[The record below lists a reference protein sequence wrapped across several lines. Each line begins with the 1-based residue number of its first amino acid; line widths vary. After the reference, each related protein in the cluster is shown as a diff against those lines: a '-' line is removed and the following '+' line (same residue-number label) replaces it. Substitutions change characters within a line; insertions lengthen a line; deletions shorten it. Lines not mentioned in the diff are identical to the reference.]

1 MRRRDFLTTT
11 SALSL
16 SALPLYCATFNFRP
30 KSLALIGTGWWG
42 MNILRE
48 AMAYGDCKVVG
59 LCDVDRLALEAA
71 RDEVKK
77 LKGDDARIYEDYRE
91 LISVEKPDLVIVA
104 SPDHWHALQAIEAI
118 KSGAQVFMEKPISH
132 TINEGI
138 AIFKAAREHKTIVQV
153 DTHRRLSPHNISAM
167 DFLKSGKV
175 GKIHHVKA
183 FVNYN
188 QGPGKAMPA
197 ETPPAHL
204 NWDLY
209 LGPAPDL
216 AYNPGIHPKGFR
228 NYLDLANGTIG
239 DWGIHWFDQV
249 LWWTEEKHPKKIY
262 STGHRYIKEDGSNA
276 PDLQTASYE
285 FESFTL
291 DWEHRLFAVAQNE
304 GHNLGCY
311 FYGTEGT
318 FHLGWL
324 DGWTFYPRNKNESP
338 VHVDPT
344 LHQPDSQNIKE
355 AWADFRQAIDKNQMP
370 ACDIEHGMLATNVSL
385 LGMASYK
392 LGRSIT
398 WDGEKNRI
406 VGDEEA
412 NGMLRRKY
420 RGEWEYPI

>member
-1 MRRRDFLTTT
+1 MQRRDFITT
-11 SALSL
+11 SALAI
-16 SALPLYCATFNFRP
+16 SAMPLYGITFQNKP
-30 KSLALIGTGWWG
+30 KNLAIIGTGWWG

-48 AMAYGDCKVVG
+48 AMAFGDCTIVG
-59 LCDVDRLALEAA
+59 LCDVDRKALEAA

-77 LKGDDARIYEDYRE
+77 VKGDDARIYEDYRE
-91 LISVEKPDLVIVA
+91 LISKEKPDLVIVA

-118 KSGAQVFMEKPISH
+118 KSGAHVFMEKPISH

-138 AIFKAAREHKTIVQV
+138 AIFNAARKYDRVVQV

-167 DFLKSGKV
+167 EFLHSGKV
-175 GKIHHVKA
+175 GNIHHVKA

-188 QGPGKAMPA
+188 QGPGTAPQA
-197 ETPPAHL
+197 QDVPAHL
-204 NWDLY
+204 NWDMY
-209 LGPAPDL
+209 LGPAPKMD
-216 AYNPGIHPKGFR
+216 YNPGIHPKGFR
-228 NYLDLANGTIG
+228 NHLDLANGTIG

-249 LWWTEEKHPKKIY
+249 LWWTEEKYPKKIY
-262 STGHRYIKEDGSNA
+262 STGSRYVKQDGTNA
-276 PDLQTASYE
+276 PDFQSASFE

-291 DWEHRLFAVAQNE
+291 DWEHRLFAVGQNE

-324 DGWTFYPRNKNESP
+324 DGWTFYPRNKNDLSQ
-338 VHVDPT
+338 HVNPE
-344 LHQPDSQNIKE
+344 LNAPDSQNIKQ
-355 AWADFRQAIDKNQMP
+355 AWADFRQSIDKGSKP
-370 ACDIEHGMLATNVSL
+370 ACDIEYGMLATNVSL

-392 LGRSIT
+392 LGRSII

-412 NGMLRRKY
+412 NGLLKRDY
-420 RGEWEYPI
+420 RGEWEYPV